1 MIKTV
6 HTFVTNSA
14 MLAVFEDL
22 NFTQTAIKH
31 PILTHLLR
39 RFIFSTATTT

>member
-1 MIKTV
+1 MKFLSKSFEYPAVMIKTV

-22 NFTQTAIKH
+22 QKEDNNC
-31 PILTHLLR
+31 
-39 RFIFSTATTT
+39 